1 MDDVVAAAR
10 QASSLFH
17 AGRFEEALA
26 VLADIKQRRSDDPK
40 ARARTRRRPCKPAAA
55 ALRGMSA
62 GRSELAGRRLRRRS
76 HCGVL
81 SALTRGGAAC
91 AGEAQHRVGALRR
104 RRLQR
109 SRELAFFSA

>member
-40 ARARTRRRPCKPAAA
+40 ARARTRRRPCKSVAAA
-55 ALRGMSA
+55 PRGVAA
-62 GRSELAGRRLRRRS
+62 GRSELCRPPPS
-76 HCGVL
+76 PPV
-81 SALTRGGAAC
+81 
-91 AGEAQHRVGALRR
+91 ALRR
-104 RRLQR
+104 AVCADARRR
-109 SRELAFFSA
+109 HVRR